1 MKVPGGFKIASDS
14 ANNVT
19 DGVVIEDS
27 NQNQF
32 VWIPVEK
39 TDQYNRINFGPC
51 GAYNSDSEWNNFFN
65 GLRDGENYL
74 PRGISDEK
82 TAVLNAGGFYIGRF
96 EASSVNGKLQS
107 KKGVLA
113 WYNITHATAI
123 AKAKEFMNNSY
134 AKSALITGRQW
145 DRVMNFVDG
154 KLDGNG
160 ARFYVRQNS
169 STRHKGKTTC
179 GTNLADRVCNIYD
192 LEGNFSEWVTDS
204 QVNGY
209 PAVLRGENG
218 STNGK
223 GGAAMTWS
231 GFENNPYNTVG
242 FRLMLY
248 V

>member
-51 GAYNSDSEWNNFFN
+51 GFYNSASEWNNFFN

-74 PRGISDEK
+74 PRGIRDEK

-96 EASSVNGKLQS
+96 EASSANGKVQS
-107 KKGVLA
+107 KRDVPT

-169 STRHKGKTTC
+169 STRHKGSMTC
-179 GTNLADRVCNIYD
+179 GTTPADKVCNIYD
-192 LEGNFSEWVTDS
+192 LEGCVAEWVTDN

-209 PAVLRGENG
+209 SAVLRSGTR
-218 STNGK
+218 STDGK
-223 GGAAMTWS
+223 GGAALAS
-231 GFENNPYNTVG
+231 SALGDNPYFTVG